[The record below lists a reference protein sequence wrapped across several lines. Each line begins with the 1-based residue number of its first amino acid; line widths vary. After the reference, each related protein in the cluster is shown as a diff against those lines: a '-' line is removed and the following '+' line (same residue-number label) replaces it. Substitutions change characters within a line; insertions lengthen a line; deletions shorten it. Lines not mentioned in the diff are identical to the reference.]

1 MLHQQQSYIHPEGS
15 QLSKLFGTYPP
26 KHLQQQRAQFPNDPS
41 NLLMQ
46 VLGVQRDGQMNSY
59 QEPSQKSLVVGNKP
73 ANALTLDEV
82 LAKENI
88 SVTGED
94 QGDQS
99 AFKKFLASIQQQQP
113 HDNLSSPNSVM
124 VSVTQFGTMTRILMK
139 VYMRTSLHTHRTHT
153 HACTHTNTKKQIC
166 THA

>member
-15 QLSKLFGTYPP
+15 QLSKPFSRYPP
-26 KHLQQQRAQFPNDPS
+26 KHSQQQRAQFPNDPS

-46 VLGVQRDGQMNSY
+46 VLGVQWDGQLNSY

-88 SVTGED
+88 SVSGEDD

-99 AFKKFLASIQQQQP
+99 AYKKLLASIQQQQP
-113 HDNLSSPNSVM
+113 YDNLSSSNSVI
-124 VSVTQFGTMTRILMK
+124 VSVTQFG
-139 VYMRTSLHTHRTHT
+139 
-153 HACTHTNTKKQIC
+153 IC
-166 THA
+166 THMHNNYVYTYRYLCAYKQTLLSNCNKHKLTK

>member
-1 MLHQQQSYIHPEGS
+1 MLHQQQFYIHPEGS

-26 KHLQQQRAQFPNDPS
+26 KHSQQQRAQFPNDPS

-59 QEPSQKSLVVGNKP
+59 REPSQKSLVVGSKP

-88 SVTGED
+88 SVSGED

-99 AFKKFLASIQQQQP
+99 AFKKFLASIQ
-113 HDNLSSPNSVM
+113 H
-124 VSVTQFGTMTRILMK
+124 
-139 VYMRTSLHTHRTHT
+139 
-153 HACTHTNTKKQIC
+153 
-166 THA
+166 